1 MRIPGPVPDPMTD
14 ENHANDDLWHALPLG
29 EVQDRLGSSISDGL
43 RAAEAATRLEKA
55 GPNRLAEVGRPSA
68 WMLLIRQFRSALIGV
83 LVAAALLSAVVGEV
97 ADMVVILAIVVINGA
112 LGFLQEARAERALEA
127 LTRMLAPKAH
137 VVRGGVPIR
146 VSAEELVPG
155 DLVLLATG
163 DTVPADL
170 RLVSA
175 IDLSIDEAM
184 LTGESAPVEKAVE
197 HVAADTPLAERAPSA
212 FMGTVVTNG
221 HGNGLVVATGM
232 RTEFGRIAALA
243 QSIDREETPLQRELG
258 GLGRMLGGVAL
269 AIAALVAVMGLARGY
284 PFEEMLL
291 FGISLAVAAVPEGL
305 PAVVTVTL
313 AIGVAA
319 MTRRRALMRRLVAAE
334 TLGAASTI
342 CTDKT
347 GTLTRNEMTI
357 TGIELPGL
365 SIAVEGVGYEPKGR
379 FLKDGQAI
387 DPKSE
392 PRLKALMETGLW
404 CNATSMIDGEDGPR
418 PLGAPTEAAFL
429 VAGAKAGLSVD
440 HTLIEGEVSFTSA
453 RKRMSV
459 LAKEED
465 GSFILHVKGA
475 PEIVLERCSQV
486 CGQDGVT
493 ALDNNARVAI
503 DAQFTALAEKGMRV
517 LAVARRPLSE
527 AAVSGTRH
535 VCEDME
541 ADLTFLG
548 LVGIIDPP
556 REEVAGAVA
565 QARAA
570 GIGVIMITGDA
581 GPTATAIARSIG
593 LEAKTTVTGSQM
605 DDMDDAA
612 LAEALAKEAVFARA
626 RPQDK
631 IRIVSALQSAG
642 HVAAMTGDGVNDA
655 PALRQ
660 ADIGIA
666 MGRRGTDVARGAS
679 DMVLTDD
686 NFASIIGAVEEG
698 RRQYDNIRKFVGYLL
713 SSNAGEVIG
722 IFLAVL
728 FGWPLLLLPI
738 HIIWMNLVTDG
749 PTALAL
755 GAEPAEGAV
764 MRRPPRKP
772 GARLLG
778 HRDALRVAILGSYI
792 ALVAMG
798 LFWWNLSEGGA
809 LLHAQTLAFTAF
821 VVLEKANAFNFRRLD
836 DGPLS
841 GLRENPW
848 LPVAIFIALSLQV
861 AVVHVPLFNEWFST
875 VPLTMG
881 DWGLIVMA
889 AVPMIA
895 LGQLTRGLASR

>member
-1 MRIPGPVPDPMTD
+1 MTD
-14 ENHANDDLWHALPLG
+14 ENHANDDHANDDLWHALSAG
-29 EVQDRLGSSISDGL
+29 DAETRLGSSVNVGL
-43 RAAEAATRLEKA
+43 TGDEAGARLEKV
-55 GPNRLAEVGRPSA
+55 GPNRLAEVGRPSL
-68 WMLLIRQFRSALIGV
+68 WTLIIRQFRSALIGV
-83 LVAAALLSAVVGEV
+83 LVAAAILSAVVGEV

-137 VVRGGVPIR
+137 VLRDGAPVRI
-146 VSAEELVPG
+146 SAEELVPG

-175 IDLSIDEAM
+175 VDLSIDEAV

-197 HVAADTPLAERAPSA
+197 KVATDTPLAERAPSA

-221 HGNGLVVATGM
+221 HGTGLVVATGM

-258 GLGRMLGGVAL
+258 GLGRMLGIVAL
-269 AIAALVAVMGLARGY
+269 AIAVLVAVMGLARGY

-319 MTRRRALMRRLVAAE
+319 MARRRALMRRLVAAE
-334 TLGAASTI
+334 TLGAANVI

-365 SIAVEGVGYEPKGR
+365 SIAVEGVGYVPKGR
-379 FLKDGQAI
+379 FLKDGEVI

-392 PRLKALMETGLW
+392 PRLKALLETGLW

-440 HTLIEGEVSFTSA
+440 HSHIEGEVSFTSA

-459 LAKEED
+459 LVSAPD
-465 GSFILHVKGA
+465 GALVLHVKGA
-475 PEIVLERCSQV
+475 PEVLLGLCTQV
-486 CGQDGVT
+486 CGADGVT
-493 ALDNNARVAI
+493 ALDDGTRAAI
-503 DAQFTALAEKGMRV
+503 EAQFTALAEKGMRV
-517 LAVARRPLSE
+517 LAVARRAMGE
-527 AAVSGTRH
+527 AAVPGTH
-535 VCEDME
+535 HISEDLE
-541 ADLTFLG
+541 TDLTFLG

-565 QARAA
+565 QAREA
-570 GIGVIMITGDA
+570 GIEVIMITGDA
-581 GPTATAIARSIG
+581 APTATSIARSIG
-593 LEAKTTVTGSQM
+593 LEATTTVTGSHM

-612 LAEALAKEAVFARA
+612 LADALAQDAVFARA

-631 IRIVSALQSAG
+631 IRIVGALQSGG

-666 MGRRGTDVARGAS
+666 MGKRGTDVARGAS

-755 GAEPAEGAV
+755 GAEPAEDAV

-772 GARLLG
+772 GARLLS

-821 VVLEKANAFNFRRLD
+821 VVMEKANAFNFRRLD
-836 DGPLS
+836 GGPFS
-841 GLRENPW
+841 GLGENPW
-848 LPVAIFIALSLQV
+848 LPVAIAIALSLQV
-861 AVVHVPLFNEWFST
+861 AVVHVPLFNDWFST
-875 VPLTMG
+875 VPLTAG
-881 DWGLIVMA
+881 DWGLIALA
-889 AVPMIA
+889 AVPMII
-895 LGQLTRGLASR
+895 LGRLTRGLASR